1 MAEGLTVAPA
11 AATGIGSLP
20 GVHTREWSITLAGEL
35 PDLPHVPELPGR
47 GPGADMIGRTAGLL
61 AAVAPDLAVATTP
74 SGWRFTSSPGREMAR
89 AQSWLGE
96 DLDGIEEALAG
107 RAGILKAQLV
117 GPWTLAAMIEMRTGE
132 RAVRDHGA
140 CRDLAGALAEASVR
154 HIADLRRRLPG
165 ARIILQ
171 FDEPALPTVLA
182 GGVSTASGMAT
193 YRSVDV
199 QRAQLLL
206 GQVFSAAHD
215 AGAVPGVHCCD
226 ARAPI
231 DLLRRSGAEMLSV
244 DPAVLAEDQEESLGA
259 AVEAGL
265 LILLGYAERSLP
277 GGHVSSMRAG
287 ESPRMSPMQPWR
299 SPRRAVSP
307 TPHPSGH
314 DGPTRGLVLLDASL
328 ETRRLRRGRR
338 CERLDRDSEQVDAP
352 CRCDQRGA

>member
-107 RAGILKAQLV
+107 RAEILKAQLV

-265 LILLGYAERSLP
+265 LVLLGYAP
-277 GGHVSSMRAG
+277 TVPVTVSGPQALGEVIAGRAREQYARWGIPADVANAAVAFTPACGLADTSPEWARWTYAGLGIAGRIARDEAAPEG
-287 ESPRMSPMQPWR
+287 EE
-299 SPRRAVSP
+299 V
-307 TPHPSGH
+307 
-314 DGPTRGLVLLDASL
+314 
-328 ETRRLRRGRR
+328 
-338 CERLDRDSEQVDAP
+338 
-352 CRCDQRGA
+352 